1 MHLVYA
7 YFIQCRLQQLNEQL
21 HTSTSLQRAQATV
34 FMGRIG
40 HAEWLC
46 NAVTALVAPNLYEA
60 GRQAIERVQLGQDMN
75 RTHGNVALWPSVFT
89 GMQIIANRTT
99 PPHRDRGG
107 APTHYDLLLSAGT
120 HVKAELCLP
129 EFGTK
134 LSYPP
139 GTIVELCGKVFI
151 HEVDDWE
158 GGERVCVAHMMKDD
172 VHDRLNVMRPSWPQK
187 ADYL

>member
-7 YFIQCRLQQLNEQL
+7 YFIQCHLQQLNEQL
-21 HTSTSLQRAQATV
+21 RTSTSLQRAQATV

-46 NAVTALVAPNLYEA
+46 NAMTALVAPNLYEA
-60 GRQAIERVQLGQDMN
+60 GRQAIERVQFGQDMN
-75 RTHGNVALWPSVFT
+75 CTHGNVALWPSVFT
-89 GMQIIANRTT
+89 GMQMIANGTT
-99 PPHRDRGG
+99 PPHCDRGG
-107 APTHYDLLLSAGT
+107 APTYSDLLLSAGT

-129 EFGTK
+129 EFEIK
-134 LSYPP
+134 LSYAP

-158 GGERVCVAHMMKDD
+158 GGKEYVW
-172 VHDRLNVMRPSWPQK
+172 LI
-187 ADYL
+187 